1 MSLRTKY
8 TRKCENP
15 KRPRKS
21 GRKIKRERKK
31 NLKLKT
37 NHSKLHRKL
46 KVGVQILDDAFVKM
60 EKIEFIAMYS
70 VGSLV
75 KYRAEHKDK
84 FPFK

>member
-8 TRKCENP
+8 SQKCKNP
-15 KRPRKS
+15 KRQR
-21 GRKIKRERKK
+21 RREKK
-31 NLKLKT
+31 PTENKPLEIT
-37 NHSKLHRKL
+37 S

-60 EKIEFIAMYS
+60 EKIEFIVMYS

-75 KYRAEHKDK
+75 KYREEDK